1 MKKKIV
7 LIPIIV
13 IAGLIIFA
21 LLLAKILLGD
31 LSRLTQHSGELLGF
45 DQPQKHLLLFQ
56 NNNELRP
63 NGGFISAYGILETK
77 NGQFNLEFAD
87 SYKLLKDIDY
97 QPAPGPFYVFIK
109 DPGFKGWYFHDGN
122 FDPDFKTSAEKIE
135 ELFWHQSGEENQS
148 FDSITAINFE
158 LLEDLVE
165 IYNLEIEGV
174 KLTKDN
180 LFSVLEYEVKNIDT
194 HNVEDLENRKDILGV
209 LANKLLKKMIVSLT
223 SYNSLFDT
231 INKGLDQKKLLLHF
245 KNDEIQQIAEEEG
258 WTGAFNPENY
268 ENYIHTN
275 IANIEGR
282 KSDRYIKK
290 NHKYF
295 VTFNENEQAKVQ
307 YTVSLGHYGAYN
319 LNSSTYRAYTR
330 VFIPKGSTFIKSEG
344 EFYENQH
351 RYIKEK
357 GYFEGYIK
365 IEPGETK
372 DITIEYLLP
381 KEINQKNF
389 DLEIIKQSGT
399 KDVWTMIVQYSANN
413 SFKSEGFDLKENV
426 GYWTGVLIQDIHF
439 DFKHIKD
446 TLPPLV
452 VWQTFKDH
460 NLIEI
465 NFSEP
470 LSKKPLLNKRNYKI
484 TDLNY
489 IDNSTEIIN
498 VEDIYY
504 ENGNLYLVTNGIS
517 ETQEERYNLS
527 LINLEDKAG
536 NKTIPSTLD
545 ITLVKRLEI

>member
-1 MKKKIV
+1 ME
-7 LIPIIV
+7 
-13 IAGLIIFA
+13 
-21 LLLAKILLGD
+21 
-31 LSRLTQHSGELLGF
+31 TENGEF
-45 DQPQKHLLLFQ
+45 D
-56 NNNELRP
+56 
-63 NGGFISAYGILETK
+63 
-77 NGQFNLEFAD
+77 LEFAD

-97 QPAPGPFYVFIK
+97 PAAPDPFYVFIK
-109 DPGFKGWYFHDGN
+109 DPAFKGWYFHDGN

-135 ELFWHQSGEENQS
+135 ELFWRQSGEESQS
-148 FDSITAINFE
+148 FDSIIAINFE

-165 IYNLEIEGV
+165 IYHLEVEGV

-194 HNVEDLENRKDILGV
+194 HNIEDLKNRKNILGV
-209 LANKLLKKMIVSLT
+209 LANKLLKKMTT
-223 SYNSLFDT
+223 SVINYNSLFDT
-231 INKGLDQKKLLLHF
+231 INKGLDQKKLLLNF

-258 WTGAFNPENY
+258 WAGAFNPENY
-268 ENYIHTN
+268 KNYIHTN

-290 NHKYF
+290 NHEYF
-295 VTFNENEQAKVQ
+295 VTFDENEQAKVK
-307 YTVSLGHYGAYN
+307 YTLSLGHYGTYN

-330 VFIPKGSTFIKSEG
+330 VFIPKGSNFIKSEG

-351 RYIKEK
+351 RYIEDE

-381 KEINQKNF
+381 KKINQKNF

-413 SFKSEGFDLKENV
+413 SFKSEDFDMKENV
-426 GYWTGVLIQDIHF
+426 GYWTGVLLQDLHF
-439 DFKHIKD
+439 DFEHVED
-446 TLPPLV
+446 NLPPLV
-452 VWQTFKDH
+452 VWQTFSDH
-460 NLIEI
+460 NLIEV

-470 LSKKPLLNKRNYKI
+470 LNEKILLNKRNYKI

-498 VEDIYY
+498 IENVYY
-504 ENGNLYLVTNGIS
+504 ENGNIYLVTNGIS

-536 NKTIPSTLD
+536 NKTSPSTLD
-545 ITLVKRLEI
+545 ITLVKRLE